1 MGAPRPPFFFE
12 VQLLILLLL
21 LLPSLHAGAFH
32 VKSSGTSRVTVLPQ
46 HTLHNPLEITECP
59 VGAAPTAFLHAHLT
73 GQVTLSRIS
82 SRSSSS
88 SSGSK
93 SALWGAR
100 SNRINGKRPSV
111 LPSPSPFPGAL
122 LHLLP
127 GSSVLPN
134 EAYVGQHVRL
144 PVSPSSDLSLMGGS
158 RGPPRLFAPGPLC
171 LHARDALQRQG
182 LPLTRLR
189 WPEDQAR
196 EQQKQQ
202 QQQQQQP
209 QQQQG
214 DGLKTLEGQPLT
226 FKSVADSGDR
236 HPGKKAFGEDAP
248 LFKHHL
254 YYGTPP
260 WPNAVTEIS
269 KEYNEQVQE
278 AGKERE
284 KVPEQWL
291 CDTIF
296 CDDRGTVLRYKENA
310 PPYGGE
316 DEPESGPTTW
326 ELLKLRKE
334 RQKTRKPHRFI
345 VTAPAGY
352 VAKAG
357 ITVGMQLSILNDE
370 QLASVYDNHFAQ
382 PKKFREPL
390 LLPDGTCIP

>member
-1 MGAPRPPFFFE
+1 MGAPRPPSSFE
-12 VQLLILLLL
+12 LQLLILLLL
-21 LLPSLHAGAFH
+21 LLPILHAGALY
-32 VKSSGTSRVTVLPQ
+32 VTSAGIHRVTARPLQ
-46 HTLHNPLEITECP
+46 TLQSSLEAPKSLIR
-59 VGAAPTAFLHAHLT
+59 AAPTAFLRAHLT
-73 GQVTLSRIS
+73 GLVTLTS
-82 SRSSSS
+82 SRDSS
-88 SSGSK
+88 SSGSR

-111 LPSPSPFPGAL
+111 LPSPSPFPAAL

-144 PVSPSSDLSLMGGS
+144 PVSPSSDLSLMGGP
-158 RGPPRLFAPGPLC
+158 RGPPRLFAPGPLS
-171 LHARDALQRQG
+171 LHARDALQKQG

-196 EQQKQQ
+196 GQQ
-202 QQQQQQP
+202 QQQQQQ
-209 QQQQG
+209 G
-214 DGLKTLEGQPLT
+214 VKTLKGEPLT
-226 FKSVADSGDR
+226 FESVADSGDR
-236 HPGKKAFGEDAP
+236 HPEKKAFGEEAP

-260 WPNAVTEIS
+260 WPNAVIEMS
-269 KEYNEQVQE
+269 KEFNRQTAEGE
-278 AGKERE
+278 KERE

-296 CDDRGTVLRYKENA
+296 CDDRGFVLRFKENA

-334 RQKTRKPHRFI
+334 RQKTEKRHRFI

-357 ITVGMQLSILNDE
+357 ITVGMQLPILNDE
-370 QLASVYDNHFAQ
+370 QLASIYDNHFAQ